1 MINSF
6 KKYPALYNNK
16 PKMDSIYKIPNKYFS
31 IYQMTGNLVL
41 DRVITP
47 VSPKT
52 MFKLYTIN
60 GTVDVELMM
69 TPKID
74 YNLSYLNLAINGD
87 YKNITFIAKTSKTFR
102 IKMYDSPE
110 YYMLS
115 VFENNQGGVETII
128 QQILLSKS
136 SYSLTYMMPF
146 NLE

>member
-16 PKMDSIYKIPNKYFS
+16 PKMDSVYNIPNKYFS
-31 IYQMTGNLVL
+31 IYQVTGNLVL

-60 GTVDVELMM
+60 STIDVELMI
-69 TPKID
+69 TPKMD

-87 YKNITFIAKTSKTFR
+87 YKNITFIAKSSKTFR

-115 VFENNQGGVETII
+115 VFENSQGGVEIII

-146 NLE
+146 NLR

>member
-16 PKMDSIYKIPNKYFS
+16 PKMDSTYKIPNKYFS

-41 DRVITP
+41 NKVITP

-60 GTVDVELMM
+60 GTVDVELMI

-87 YKNITFIAKTSKTFR
+87 YKNITFVAKSSKTFR

-115 VFENNQGGVETII
+115 IFENSQGGVETII